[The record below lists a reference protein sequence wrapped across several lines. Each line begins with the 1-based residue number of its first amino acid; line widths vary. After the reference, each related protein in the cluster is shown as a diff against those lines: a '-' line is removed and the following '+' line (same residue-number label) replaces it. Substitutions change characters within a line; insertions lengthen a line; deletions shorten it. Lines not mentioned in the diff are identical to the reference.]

1 MQSMDYYPKAAME
14 RAMKVQEVILQAMA
28 KKITWYQAAEIIGI
42 SDRHMRRWRER
53 YEEGGFR
60 GLFDRRRGKPSPKRV
75 PVGVVER
82 VLQLYR
88 EKYFDLNLSHFHEK
102 LASEHQIELS
112 YSWVKG
118 VLQGAGLVGRGRKR
132 GVHRKRRERRPLPGM
147 LLHID
152 GSRHQWFQDERWYDL
167 IVILDDATSEI
178 YYAQLVEEESTLT
191 VMAALR
197 EVIERKGVFCALYS
211 DRGSHF
217 WLTPKVGGKVDP
229 HRLTQVGRALR
240 ELGIRMIPAY
250 SPQARGRS
258 ERNFST
264 WQGRLPQELRLHQ
277 IANLEAANVFLRQQY
292 MAEFNRRFQVRPA
305 QRGNAFLACRRR
317 DLDLVFALQ
326 FERTVNR
333 DNTVSFQNLSLQMER
348 VGWRATLAGCQ
359 VMVHQHLDGALSVT
373 HGPHLLGRY
382 AAQGTARLAAKMPTR
397 TGCGKDARWKSHK
410 ADFPTSLG
418 NPAKTAGFPLSH
430 SSDGGGSF
438 HPNRTGH
445 VLRKPDI
452 FTC

>member
-1 MQSMDYYPKAAME
+1 MRSMEAYPRAAME
-14 RAMKVQEVILQAMA
+14 RAMKVQDVMLQAMA
-28 KKITWYQAAEIIGI
+28 KKITWWQAAEILGI

-53 YEEGGFR
+53 YEEFGYD
-60 GLFDRRRGKPSPKRV
+60 GLFDRRCGKPSHRRV
-75 PVGVVER
+75 PVETVEK
-82 VLQLYR
+82 VLGLYR
-88 EKYFDLNLSHFHEK
+88 EKYLDLNVQHFHEK
-102 LASEHQIELS
+102 LQAEHGIELS
-112 YSWVKG
+112 YTWVKQA
-118 VLQGAGLVGRGRKR
+118 LQGAGLVARGRKR

-178 YYAQLVEEESTLT
+178 YYAQLVEEESTVT
-191 VMAALR
+191 VMAGLR

-217 WLTPKVGGKVDP
+217 WLTPKVGGKVDA

-277 IANLEAANVFLRQQY
+277 ITHLEAANVFLRQQY

-305 QRGNAFLACRRR
+305 QRGNAFQACRRR
-317 DLDLVFALQ
+317 ALDLVFALQ

-333 DNTVSFQNLSLQMER
+333 DHTVSFQNLSLQMER

-359 VMVHQHLDGALSVT
+359 EIVHQHLEGTLSIT
-373 HGPHLLGRY
+373 NGPHLLGRY
-382 AAQGTARLAAKMPTR
+382 TAQGTAEAAAKMPARRAVEKTR
-397 TGCGKDARWKSHK
+397 DGKVMKPTFPSRLEIPQTARDSH
-410 ADFPTSLG
+410 FPTA
-418 NPAKTAGFPLSH
+418 PTAAG
-430 SSDGGGSF
+430 
-438 HPNRTGH
+438 
-445 VLRKPDI
+445 
-452 FTC
+452 